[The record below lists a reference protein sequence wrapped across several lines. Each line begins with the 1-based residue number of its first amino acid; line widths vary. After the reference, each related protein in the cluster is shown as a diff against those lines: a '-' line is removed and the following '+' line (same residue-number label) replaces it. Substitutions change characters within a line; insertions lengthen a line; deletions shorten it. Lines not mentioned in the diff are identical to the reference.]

1 MVSGSE
7 ALNMDDASLVNLKCA
22 KVDDLSLLRR
32 ITKNAKK
39 LETLQFLHEQEV
51 RTIHE
56 ETKLH

>member
-1 MVSGSE
+1 M
-7 ALNMDDASLVNLKCA
+7 NMDDASLVNLKFA

-32 ITKNAKK
+32 ITKNAKN
-39 LETLQFLHEQEV
+39 LETLQFLNYQEV